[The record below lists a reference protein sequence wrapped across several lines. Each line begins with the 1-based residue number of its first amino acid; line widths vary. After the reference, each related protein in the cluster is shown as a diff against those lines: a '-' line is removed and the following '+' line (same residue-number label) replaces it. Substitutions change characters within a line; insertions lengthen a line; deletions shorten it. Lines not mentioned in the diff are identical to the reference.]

1 MELDRPI
8 EVGTARGTQELDEL
22 VDSFNR
28 MRERLK
34 FAIAELNDM
43 QQARRPRWTSALSN

>member
-1 MELDRPI
+1 MI
-8 EVGTARGTQELDEL
+8 TIGTARRSQELDEL

-34 FAIAELNDM
+34 VAVADKV
-43 QQARRPRWTSALSN
+43 